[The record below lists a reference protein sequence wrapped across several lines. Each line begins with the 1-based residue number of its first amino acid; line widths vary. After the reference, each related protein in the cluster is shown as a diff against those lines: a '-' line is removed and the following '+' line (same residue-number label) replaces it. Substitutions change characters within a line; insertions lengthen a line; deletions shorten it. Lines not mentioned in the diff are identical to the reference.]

1 MLVGAVVGWRFAS
14 SLNGYPAPLGG
25 LWSGV
30 VLRRTARFR
39 STLVALVASAS
50 LLVSAPT
57 EAADTPPFVLDV
69 SSLPQGEAPHL
80 PYLDGQARK
89 IVDGTRE
96 VDVRGLQG
104 TVTQVHKVDGG
115 YLLGRTVSGLRS
127 DLVFLSSSGRR
138 TLITQQWRSPT
149 CDCFRSD
156 VAVDSDGDS
165 VTFNRKSASGTYSDT
180 LTVSLPALK
189 ITRKREFSSTPALFE
204 HRQGSVLLGLDN
216 RLIRWNP
223 RSNAVTVA
231 SSGLR
236 VEAADTTAAQQVR
249 RLDNGTGQQVVEAIS
264 PATGTSWGLGD
275 EESIAAWSADDHLIA
290 GGIGVYANSVQGG
303 FAVWRA
309 SDGSNP
315 LVVYTFGME
324 RIVWED
330 AATVLFTAYAGDGT
344 QVVRCTLAG
353 ACERVGPP
361 GIDASHRGFLVATR
375 RSN

>member
-1 MLVGAVVGWRFAS
+1 M
-14 SLNGYPAPLGG
+14 
-25 LWSGV
+25 
-30 VLRRTARFR
+30 
-39 STLVALVASAS
+39 
-50 LLVSAPT
+50 
-57 EAADTPPFVLDV
+57 
-69 SSLPQGEAPHL
+69 
-80 PYLDGQARK
+80 
-89 IVDGTRE
+89 
-96 VDVRGLQG
+96 
-104 TVTQVHKVDGG
+104 
-115 YLLGRTVSGLRS
+115 
-127 DLVFLSSSGRR
+127 
-138 TLITQQWRSPT
+138 
-149 CDCFRSD
+149 
-156 VAVDSDGDS
+156 
-165 VTFNRKSASGTYSDT
+165 
-180 LTVSLPALK
+180 
-189 ITRKREFSSTPALFE
+189 
-204 HRQGSVLLGLDN
+204 LLGLDN

-344 QVVRCTLAG
+344 QVVRCTLVG

-361 GIDASHRGFLVATR
+361 DIDASHRRGFLVATR